1 MKIEFN
7 ILANATDSITQAIAL
22 TAWRDEPDDA
32 RRLKQAVVAIAHGVE
47 LLLKERLRRVH
58 PVLIWENVDKFPNL
72 SARTVT
78 VDAALNR
85 LVRIGGLEFLK
96 DNAELIAS
104 LRDTRNAIEHYAWT
118 TTKAEADRIVGQAL
132 EFALHFARTELKYD
146 FFGFGTHKD
155 GTFEDL
161 LESNSHFADAF
172 QNRDKKVATLPD
184 ESKILC
190 DYCHSWAVHPTTG
203 ACTLC
208 GHWNYA
214 GGDAPPFQDAG

>member
-7 ILANATDSITQAIAL
+7 LLANATDSIEQAISL

-32 RRLKQAVVAIAHGVE
+32 RRLKQAVVAIAHGIE

-78 VDAALNR
+78 VDTALNR
-85 LVRIGGLEFLK
+85 LIRIGGLSFPS
-96 DNAELIAS
+96 DDVSLIAS
-104 LRDTRNAIEHYAWT
+104 LRDTRNAIEHYVWT
-118 TTKAEADRIVGQAL
+118 TTKAEADIIIGQAL
-132 EFALHFARTELKYD
+132 EFAVHFAKNELGYD

-161 LESNSHFADAF
+161 QESNKHFAQAI
-172 QNRDKKVATLPD
+172 RDRDEQVMNVTDEVKV
-184 ESKILC
+184 LC
-190 DYCHSWAVHPTTG
+190 TYCHALSVNPSTG
-203 ACTLC
+203 ACSLC
-208 GHWNYA
+208 GHWNNDNYV
-214 GGDAPPFQDAG
+214 DDVPF

>member
-22 TAWRDEPDDA
+22 IAWRDEPDDT

-58 PVLIWENVDKFPNL
+58 PVLIWENVDKFPSL

-85 LVRIGGLEFLK
+85 LVRIGGLQLLK
-96 DNAELIAS
+96 DDTELIAS

-132 EFALHFARTELKYD
+132 EFALHFAKTELSYD

-155 GTFEDL
+155 GTLEDL
-161 LESNSHFADAF
+161 LDSNSHFADAF
-172 QNRDKKVATLPD
+172 QDRDKKLAREAD
-184 ESKILC
+184 EPKILC
-190 DYCHSWAVHPTTG
+190 DYCHSLAVHPTTG

-208 GHWNYA
+208 GHWNDV
-214 GGDAPPFQDAG
+214 GGDDLPF

>member
-7 ILANATDSITQAIAL
+7 LLANATDSIAQAIAL
-22 TAWRDEPDDA
+22 IAWRDEPDDA

-78 VDAALNR
+78 VDTALNR
-85 LVRIGGLEFLK
+85 LVRIGGLQFLR
-96 DNAELIAS
+96 DDTELIAS

-132 EFALHFARTELKYD
+132 EFAVYFARTELSYD

-161 LESNSHFADAF
+161 QESNSQFAKALQDRHTKTA
-172 QNRDKKVATLPD
+172 RATD
-184 ESKILC
+184 ESNVLC
-190 DYCHSWAVHPTTG
+190 EYCHALAVHPTTG

-208 GHWNYA
+208 GHWNEVGNDV
-214 GGDAPPFQDAG
+214 GGDDIPF

>member
-7 ILANATDSITQAIAL
+7 LLANATDSIAQAIAL
-22 TAWRDEPDDA
+22 IAWKNEPDDA

-85 LVRIGGLEFLK
+85 LIRIGGLHFIE
-96 DNAELIAS
+96 DDIELIAS
-104 LRDTRNAIEHYAWT
+104 LRDTRNAIEHYTWT

-132 EFALHFARTELKYD
+132 EFAVHFAKTELNFE
-146 FFGFGTHKD
+146 FFGFGAHKD
-155 GTFEDL
+155 GTLEDL
-161 LESNSHFADAF
+161 LESNSHFAKAIQDRGNTSASES
-172 QNRDKKVATLPD
+172 D

-190 DYCHSWAVHPTTG
+190 EYCHALSVHPKTG

-208 GHWNYA
+208 GHWNDV
-214 GGDAPPFQDAG
+214 GGDDLPF

>member
-7 ILANATDSITQAIAL
+7 LLANATDSIAQAIAL
-22 TAWRDEPDDA
+22 IAWKYEPDDA

-85 LVRIGGLEFLK
+85 LVRIGGLYFIK
-96 DNAELIAS
+96 DDIELIAS
-104 LRDTRNAIEHYAWT
+104 LRDTRNAIEHYTWT

-132 EFALHFARTELKYD
+132 EFAVYFAKTELNFE

-161 LESNSHFADAF
+161 LESNSHFAKAIQD
-172 QNRDKKVATLPD
+172 RGKKTASASD

-190 DYCHSWAVHPTTG
+190 GYCHALSVHPTTG

-208 GHWNYA
+208 GHWNDVV
-214 GGDAPPFQDAG
+214 GDDLPF

>member
-7 ILANATDSITQAIAL
+7 LLANATDSIAQAITL
-22 TAWRDEPDDA
+22 IAWKYEPDDA

-85 LVRIGGLEFLK
+85 LVRIGGLCFIN
-96 DNAELIAS
+96 DDIELIAS
-104 LRDTRNAIEHYAWT
+104 LRDTRNAIEHYTWT

-132 EFALHFARTELKYD
+132 EFAVHFAKAELNFE

-161 LESNSHFADAF
+161 LESNSHFAKAIQD
-172 QNRDKKVATLPD
+172 RGKKTASTSD

-190 DYCHSWAVHPTTG
+190 EYCHALSVHPTTG

-208 GHWNYA
+208 GHWNDV
-214 GGDAPPFQDAG
+214 GNDDFPF

>member
-7 ILANATDSITQAIAL
+7 LLANATDSITQAIAL
-22 TAWRDEPDDA
+22 IAWKDEPDDA
-32 RRLKQAVVAIAHGVE
+32 RRLKQAVVAIAHGIE

-58 PVLIWENVDKFPNL
+58 PVLIWENVDKFPGL

-78 VDAALNR
+78 VDTALNR
-85 LVRIGGLEFLK
+85 LVRIGGLQFLG
-96 DNAELIAS
+96 DDTELIAS

-118 TTKAEADRIVGQAL
+118 TTKAEADRIIGQAL
-132 EFALHFARTELKYD
+132 EFALHFAKTELSYD

-161 LESNSHFADAF
+161 LESNSHFAKAF
-172 QNRDKKVATLPD
+172 QDRDKKIVRATD
-184 ESKILC
+184 ESNVLC
-190 DYCHSWAVHPTTG
+190 AYCHALAVHPTTG

-208 GHWNYA
+208 GHWNNM
-214 GGDAPPFQDAG
+214 GDDKLPF